1 MLIITFLS
9 IYFTSK
15 WNFIHRKQTTPCKST
30 QTCCTQGHDPGLDD
44 KQITLQSFFF
54 YSHFT
59 KQNFY
64 GKGLIYMHIQYVF
77 DAVKYCRQ
85 RFFKY
90 KSSLKYQTNTGS
102 MWLSY
107 LKDNKVFLSLEGLFY
122 SVRKPPIQRVG
133 LLRGRPPTPNAHTH
147 ALFITK
153 RIWYKFYMKP
163 PSLTRTVAGWG
174 LVGQRE
180 KMKGKILSTMT
191 QFYSLP
197 CG

>member
-1 MLIITFLS
+1 MLYSGPRPRFRWLANHFAIIL
-9 IYFTSK
+9 
-15 WNFIHRKQTTPCKST
+15 
-30 QTCCTQGHDPGLDD
+30 
-44 KQITLQSFFF
+44 F

-64 GKGLIYMHIQYVF
+64 GKGLIYMHIRYVF
-77 DAVKYCRQ
+77 DTVKYCRQ
-85 RFFKY
+85 SFFKY
-90 KSSLKYQTNTGS
+90 KSSSKYQTNTGS

-107 LKDNKVFLSLEGLFY
+107 LKDIKVFPSLGGLFY
-122 SVRKPPIQRVG
+122 SVRKPPIQHAS
-133 LLRGRPPTPNAHTH
+133 LLLGRPPTSNAHTR

-153 RIWYKFYMKP
+153 RLWYKFYMKP
-163 PSLTRTVAGWG
+163 PSLTRTVSGWG